1 MVGMEQTA
9 ASMACEVGVRLR
21 NKMSVE
27 KCYLGGGVYVVPA
40 RYLRP
45 GPPG

>member
-9 ASMACEVGVRLR
+9 ASMACEEGVKSQ
-21 NKMSVE
+21 NEMSVE

-40 RYLRP
+40 RYLRL